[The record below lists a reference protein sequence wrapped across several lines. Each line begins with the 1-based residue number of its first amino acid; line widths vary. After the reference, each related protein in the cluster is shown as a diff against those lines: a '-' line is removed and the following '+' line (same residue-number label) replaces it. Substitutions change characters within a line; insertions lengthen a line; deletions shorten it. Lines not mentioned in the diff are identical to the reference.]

1 MAEITIKAP
10 KEVLKVNIADT
21 SFSIPLGSSLPF
33 EKMVGLTKSKGN
45 DRLQLMF
52 DLLAEH
58 IPENIMSS
66 LTMGEVSQILNAWTE
81 ETKKASGAT
90 PGES

>member
-1 MAEITIKAP
+1 MREITLGAP
-10 KEVLKVNIADT
+10 KEVLKVNIGDT

-33 EKMVGLTKSKGN
+33 EKMVNLTKSEGS

-58 IPENIMSS
+58 IPENIMSM
-66 LTMGEVSQILNAWTE
+66 LTMGDVSQILTAWTE

>member
-1 MAEITIKAP
+1 MQEITLKAP
-10 KEVLKVNIADT
+10 KEVLKVNIGDR

-33 EKMVGLTKSKGN
+33 EKMVEMTKSKGS

-52 DLLAEH
+52 NLLAEY
-58 IPENIMSS
+58 IPEDIMKM
-66 LTMGEVSQILNAWTE
+66 LTMGEVSQILTAWTE
-81 ETKKASGAT
+81 ETQKASGAT

>member
-1 MAEITIKAP
+1 MKEITLKAP
-10 KEVLKVNIADT
+10 KEVLKVNIGDK

-33 EKMVGLTKSKGN
+33 EKMVKITKSKGD
-45 DRLQLMF
+45 DRLQIMF
-52 DLLAEH
+52 EFLAEY
-58 IPENIMSS
+58 IPEDIMSM
-66 LTMGEVSQILNAWTE
+66 LTMGEVSQILTAWTE